1 MDNIIQFIQNL
12 WRKFLALSPVNMA
25 VALGGMALVIGA
37 LISISLWVQSPDY
50 QLLYTNLSDQDAAAV
65 VEQLNTQN
73 IPHQLTNQGRNV
85 SVPSNKVYEIR
96 LSLAGQGLPAGSEV
110 GLELFEDT
118 PMGMTEF
125 TQKLNYQRALQG
137 ELARTIKSLESV
149 ELARVHLALPKEE
162 LFVKEKQ
169 SGKASVMV
177 KLHPGRTLSQS
188 QIQGIVHLVSSSV
201 QGIPPGNVVLV
212 DPKGNLLSGSKAIS
226 NDVMLTASN
235 YTHKRKVENEME
247 QRIALMLEKALGT
260 GKVTARVNAD
270 MNFDKVV
277 QTEELYDPD
286 SQVVRSEQTTTESM
300 VGAAVPSGV
309 PGIESLLPGEE
320 GTPEPTQSQGA
331 APTRSNE
338 KQTLNFEINKVV
350 KQTSQTTGKIERLSV
365 SVLVDGTVSG
375 TPPQYQPRTP
385 EEMAKYL
392 ELVKNSVG
400 FDEKRGDQ
408 VQLEN
413 IQFDKSLELQNLKEA
428 EKQWQWDLG
437 VNIVLWT
444 LGAIFVLWFLFKVL
458 LPLVRWVTASVE
470 PVPGQL
476 GGTPTPE
483 QLEAMEEEMQLAR
496 QAQENVEIRKSVGDF
511 VNTDPKY
518 AAAILRK
525 WMRERN

>member
-1 MDNIIQFIQNL
+1 MENLMQFIENL
-12 WRKFLALSPVNMA
+12 WRKFLGLSAVNKA
-25 VALGGMALVIGA
+25 VALGGVALVIGA
-37 LISISLWVQSPDY
+37 MITISLWVQSPDY

-73 IPHQLTNQGRNV
+73 IPHKLTNNGRNV
-85 SVPSNKVYEIR
+85 HVPSNKVHEIR
-96 LSLAGQGLPAGSEV
+96 LSLAGQGLPAGTEV
-110 GLELFEDT
+110 GLELFENT

-125 TQKLNYQRALQG
+125 TQKLNFQRALQG

-149 ELARVHLALPKEE
+149 EQARVHLALPKEE
-162 LFVKEKQ
+162 LFIKEKQ
-169 SGKASVMV
+169 NGKASIMV
-177 KLHPGRTLSQS
+177 KLHPGRTLSQG

-201 QGIPPGNVVLV
+201 GGILPGNVVLV

-226 NDVMLTASN
+226 NEVMLTASN

-247 QRIALMLEKALGT
+247 QRIAMMLEEALGT
-260 GKVTARVNAD
+260 GKVIARVNAD
-270 MNFDKVV
+270 MDFDKVV

-300 VGAAVPSGV
+300 VGTAAPGGV
-309 PGIESLLPGEE
+309 PGVESLLPDEE
-320 GTPEPTQSQGA
+320 GTPEPTTPGK

-350 KQTSQTTGKIERLSV
+350 KQTSQTTGKIKRLSV
-365 SVLVDGTVSG
+365 SVLVDGTVTG
-375 TPPQYQPRTP
+375 TPAQYQARTP

-392 ELVKNSVG
+392 ELVKNSIG

-413 IQFDKSLELQNLKEA
+413 IQFDKSLELESLKEA

-437 VNIVLWT
+437 TNAVIWT
-444 LGAIFVLWFLFKVL
+444 IGTILVLWFLFKVL
-458 LPLVRWVTASVE
+458 LPLVRWVTTTVE
-470 PVPGQL
+470 VVPGQL

-525 WMRERN
+525 WMRERT

>member
-1 MDNIIQFIQNL
+1 MENLIQFTQNL

-25 VALGGMALVIGA
+25 VSLGGVALVIGA
-37 LISISLWVQSPDY
+37 LFSISLWVQSPDY

-65 VEQLNTQN
+65 VDQLNTQN

-85 SVPSNKVYEIR
+85 SVPSNKVHEIR
-96 LSLAGQGLPAGSEV
+96 LNLASQGLPAGTEV
-110 GLELFEDT
+110 GLELFENT

-125 TQKLNYQRALQG
+125 TQKLNFQRALQG
-137 ELARTIKSLESV
+137 ELARTIKSLDAV
-149 ELARVHLALPKEE
+149 EQARVHLALPKEE
-162 LFVKEKQ
+162 LFIKEKQ
-169 SGKASVMV
+169 NGKASVMV

-201 QGIPPGNVVLV
+201 GGIPPGNVVLV
-212 DPKGNLLSGSKAIS
+212 DPKGNLLSGNKAVS
-226 NDVMLTASN
+226 DDVMLTATN
-235 YTHKRKVENEME
+235 YSHKRKVESEME
-247 QRIALMLEKALGT
+247 QRITMMLEEALGA
-260 GKVTARVNAD
+260 GKVIARVNAD

-300 VGAAVPSGV
+300 VGATAPSGI
-309 PGIESLLPGEE
+309 PGVESLVPGEE
-320 GTPEPTQSQGA
+320 GTPEPTLPGK

-350 KQTSQTTGKIERLSV
+350 KQTSQTTGTIQRLSV
-365 SVLVDGTVSG
+365 SVLVDGNMAGNPT
-375 TPPQYQPRTP
+375 QYQPRTP

-413 IQFDKSLELQNLKEA
+413 IRFDKSLELQNIKEA
-428 EKQWQWDLG
+428 EKQWLWDMG
-437 VNIVLWT
+437 VNIVIWT
-444 LGAIFVLWFLFKVL
+444 IGILLILWFLFKVL

-470 PVPGQL
+470 APPGSRSA
-476 GGTPTPE
+476 PMTPE

-496 QAQENVEIRKSVGDF
+496 QAQENVEIRKSVSGF
-511 VNTDPKY
+511 VDTDPKY

>member
-1 MDNIIQFIQNL
+1 MQFIQNL
-12 WRKFLALSPVNMA
+12 WRKFLDLSSVNKA
-25 VALGGMALVIGA
+25 VALGGVALVIGA
-37 LISISLWVQSPDY
+37 LITISLWVRSTDY

-65 VEQLNTQN
+65 VQQLSTQN
-73 IPHQLTNQGRNV
+73 IPHKLTNNGRNV
-85 SVPSNKVYEIR
+85 HVPSNKVHEIR
-96 LSLAGQGLPAGSEV
+96 LSLASQGLPAGTEV

-149 ELARVHLALPKEE
+149 EQARVHLALPKEE
-162 LFVKEKQ
+162 LFLREKQ
-169 SGKASVMV
+169 NGKASVMV

-201 QGIPPGNVVLV
+201 GGIPPGNVVLV

-247 QRIALMLEKALGT
+247 QRITMMLEEALGADR
-260 GKVTARVNAD
+260 VIARVNAD
-270 MNFDKVV
+270 MDFDKVV

-286 SQVVRSEQTTTESM
+286 SQVVRSEQTTTESS
-300 VGAAVPSGV
+300 VGTAPPGGV
-309 PGIESLLPGEE
+309 PGVESLLPGEE
-320 GTPEPTQSQGA
+320 GALEPAPGK

-350 KQTSQTTGKIERLSV
+350 KQTSQTTGKIKRLSV
-365 SVLVDGTVSG
+365 SVLVDGTVTG
-375 TPPQYQPRTP
+375 NPPQYQPRTQ
-385 EEMAKYL
+385 EEMGKYL
-392 ELVKNSVG
+392 ELVKNSIG

-428 EKQWQWDLG
+428 EKQWQLDL
-437 VNIVLWT
+437 VIS
-444 LGAIFVLWFLFKVL
+444 GAWVIGGIIFVLWFLFKVL
-458 LPLVRWVTASVE
+458 LPLVRWVTTTVE
-470 PVPGQL
+470 VAPGQL
-476 GGTPTPE
+476 GEPTPE
-483 QLEAMEEEMQLAR
+483 QLEAMEEEMRLAR
-496 QAQENVEIRKSVGDF
+496 QSRENVEIRKSVGEF
-511 VNTDPKY
+511 VDTDPKY

-525 WMRERN
+525 WMRERT

>member
-1 MDNIIQFIQNL
+1 MQFFQNL
-12 WRKFLALSPVNMA
+12 WKKFLALSPVNMA
-25 VALGGMALVIGA
+25 VALGGVALVIGA
-37 LISISLWVQSPDY
+37 LFSISLWVQKPDY

-65 VEQLNTQN
+65 VDQLNTQN

-85 SVPSNKVYEIR
+85 SVPSNKVHEIR
-96 LSLAGQGLPAGSEV
+96 LSLASQGLPAGTEV

-125 TQKLNYQRALQG
+125 TQKLNFQRALQG
-137 ELARTIKSLESV
+137 ELARTIKSLEAV
-149 ELARVHLALPKEE
+149 EQARVHLALPKEE
-162 LFVKEKQ
+162 VFIKEKQ
-169 SGKASVMV
+169 VGKASVMV
-177 KLHPGRTLSQS
+177 KLHPGRTLSQG

-201 QGIPPGNVVLV
+201 RNIPPGNVVLV
-212 DPKGNLLSGSKAIS
+212 DPKGNLLSGNKAIS
-226 NDVMLTASN
+226 DDVMLTATS
-235 YTHKRKVENEME
+235 YSHKRKVESEME
-247 QRIALMLEKALGT
+247 QRIAMMLEEALGA
-260 GKVTARVNAD
+260 GKVIARVNAD

-300 VGAAVPSGV
+300 VGAAAPSGV
-309 PGIESLLPGEE
+309 PGVESLVPGEE
-320 GTPEPTQSQGA
+320 GTPAPTQGK
-331 APTRSNE
+331 APTRNNE

-350 KQTSQTTGKIERLSV
+350 KQTSQTTGKIKRLSV
-365 SVLVDGTVSG
+365 SVLVDGTVAG
-375 TPPQYQPRTP
+375 DPPQYQARTP

-392 ELVKNSVG
+392 ELVKSSVG

-413 IQFDKSLELQNLKEA
+413 IQFDKSLELESLKEA

-437 VNIVLWT
+437 VNIAMWV
-444 LGAIFVLWFLFKVL
+444 LGAIFILLFIFKVL
-458 LPLVRWVTASVE
+458 LPMVRWVTASVE
-470 PVPGQL
+470 PAPGTL

-483 QLEAMEEEMQLAR
+483 QLEAMEEEMRLAR
-496 QAQENVEIRKSVGDF
+496 QAQENVEIRKSVGEF
-511 VNTDPKY
+511 VDTDPKY

>member
-1 MDNIIQFIQNL
+1 MDNLIQFLQNL
-12 WRKFLALSPVNMA
+12 WRKFLALPPVNMA
-25 VALGGMALVIGA
+25 VALGGVALVLGA
-37 LISISLWVQSPDY
+37 LFSISLWVQSPDY

-65 VEQLNTQN
+65 VDQLNTQN

-85 SVPSNKVYEIR
+85 SVPSNKVHEIR
-96 LSLAGQGLPAGSEV
+96 ASQGLPAGTEV

-125 TQKLNYQRALQG
+125 TQKLNFQRALQG
-137 ELARTIKSLESV
+137 ELARTIKSLEAV
-149 ELARVHLALPKEE
+149 EQARVHLALPKEE
-162 LFVKEKQ
+162 LFIKEKQ
-169 SGKASVMV
+169 NGKASVMV

-201 QGIPPGNVVLV
+201 GGIPPGNGVLV
-212 DPKGNLLSGSKAIS
+212 DPKGNLLSGNKAIS
-226 NDVMLTASN
+226 DDVMLTASN
-235 YTHKRKVENEME
+235 YKHKRQVESEME
-247 QRIALMLEKALGT
+247 QRIARMLEEALGT
-260 GKVTARVNAD
+260 GKIIARVNAD

-300 VGAAVPSGV
+300 VGTAPPSGV
-309 PGIESLLPGEE
+309 PGVESLIPGEE
-320 GTPEPTQSQGA
+320 GTPEPAPGT

-350 KQTSQTTGKIERLSV
+350 KQTSQTTGKIKRLSV
-365 SVLVDGTVSG
+365 SVLVDGSMVG
-375 TPPQYQPRTP
+375 NPPQYQPRSP
-385 EEMAKYL
+385 EEMAKYI

-413 IQFDKSLELQNLKEA
+413 IQFDKTLELESLKEA

-437 VNIVLWT
+437 VNIVIWT
-444 LGAIFVLWFLFKVL
+444 IGAILILWFLFKVL
-458 LPLVRWVTASVE
+458 LPLVRWVTTSVE
-470 PVPGQL
+470 ATPGPR
-476 GGTPTPE
+476 GGTMTPE
-483 QLEAMEEEMQLAR
+483 QLEAMEQEMQLAR

-525 WMRERN
+525 WMRERT